1 MQLLDGK
8 RLAKEIKAE
17 IKAEVDQLLR
27 QGRRA
32 PALAVIMVG
41 DNPASATYVRNK
53 MRSCEQVGFRS
64 VDIHLPEDTAQDELL
79 RVVDELNS
87 DPEIDGFIVQLPLPV
102 HLDEQLIIEH
112 IRPEK
117 DVDGFHPMNLGRT
130 LLGLPAFN
138 PATPKGIVEMLRRYQ
153 IDTEGKH
160 VVIAGRSN
168 IVGKPL
174 AAMLVQKAS
183 GANATVTVCHSRTKD
198 LANITLQADILV
210 AAIGKPEFIT
220 VDMVKP
226 GAVVVDVGINSVPDA
241 SRKSGYRLVG
251 DVDFESVSKK
261 ASWISPVPGG
271 VGQMTVVALLENTL
285 LAYKKQIY
293 K

>member
-8 RLAKEIKAE
+8 KLAAEIKAE
-17 IKAEVDQLLR
+17 IKAEVEELLR

-41 DNPASATYVRNK
+41 NNPASATYVRNK
-53 MRSCEQVGFRS
+53 IRSCEQVGFRS
-64 VDIHLPEDTAQDELL
+64 VDRHLPEDITQEQLL
-79 RVVDELNS
+79 GVVDELNR
-87 DPEIDGFIVQLPLPV
+87 DPEIDGFIVQLPLPE

-117 DVDGFHPMNLGRT
+117 DVDGFHPMNIGRT

-138 PATPKGIVEMLRRYQ
+138 PATPRGIVDMLQRYG
-153 IDTEGKH
+153 IETSGKH
-160 VVIAGRSN
+160 VVIVGRSN

-174 AAMLVQKAS
+174 AAMLVQKAE
-183 GANATVTVCHSRTKD
+183 GANATVTVCHSRTKN
-198 LANITLQADILV
+198 LSEITLQADILV
-210 AAIGKPEFIT
+210 AAIGRPRFIT
-220 VDMVKP
+220 ADMVKQ
-226 GAVVVDVGINSVPDA
+226 GAVVVDVGINSVPDS

-251 DVDFESVSKK
+251 DVDFEAVSEK

-271 VGQMTVVALLENTL
+271 VGQMTVVSLLENTL